1 MQNKDRSDD
10 NFDENPKKKRSNE
23 KSKMKKTSENPK
35 NEKVKSTLSR
45 AAHGRARAAADTD
58 FDVNNYSKAQLYKIL
73 GLDINDDPPDSSVI
87 NNIKALKE
95 NTRDL
100 RVVDFLNNMRNKLVG
115 VDEVVIDGGDMFQ
128 REYTKTRN
136 DNTDN
141 FRTNRFQ
148 QVTTVDDETENFVMF
163 RNKLNVSNTKATN
176 ILQGT
181 LNPNLKNIIQ
191 RTVNIDTQYRKYI
204 YDKFSAF
211 NNASTVSTSST
222 DFVMELSEH
231 LPNVIGMK
239 LYSYSIPT
247 TWYVFSKKL
256 GNTCLEI
263 VDRNSFETGF
273 LTDGSSNEL
282 PYCDC
287 IEDGNPKFTELT
299 DSLND
304 TFGTFLLFEFFRSSG
319 KMRITN
325 KTDKNIRIYFYR
337 PSGFGVSSLID
348 STTNNTPCNKGCSAP
363 GFSNNNL
370 GWELGFRPSPDVD
383 TGEVYIDIDASGTD
397 NSSILGS
404 SIVNINGPK
413 YFTLSL
419 DDFNQNHINK
429 GMINILEKDETVSL
443 PSYYNPVDKDYE
455 DETIFKNDNTPE
467 SGKEETD
474 TNVESLACT
483 ELLNKNNTKIPYVK
497 KNVIRPR
504 KLTSAQIYSIN
515 QIISSRHRPVTRT
528 PTPGISNTFAHIN
541 IDNIRKLVEER
552 EPLTG
557 VGTNL
562 QMNSRVYF
570 GPVHIRRLRVT
581 LYDDKGNIVDLNGHD
596 WCFTLI
602 IDMLYQY

>member
-1 MQNKDRSDD
+1 MQDSGDTNK
-10 NFDENPKKKRSNE
+10 NFNEKRKKKNKRVE
-23 KSKMKKTSENPK
+23 
-35 NEKVKSTLSR
+35 VAR

-58 FDVNNYSKAQLYKIL
+58 FDVNNYTQDQLYKIL
-73 GLDINDDPPDSSVI
+73 GLDNSKEKPSDNIVI
-87 NNIKALKE
+87 GSIKTLKE

-100 RVVDFLNNMRNKLVG
+100 RVVDFLNNMRNRLLG
-115 VDEVVIDGGDMFQ
+115 DDADIGDGGQMFQ
-128 REYTKTRN
+128 TEYTKTR
-136 DNTDN
+136 DDKTDN

-148 QVTTVDDETENFVMF
+148 QVTTVDDENENFVMF
-163 RNKLNVSNTKATN
+163 RNKLNVSTTKASTV
-176 ILQGT
+176 LQGT
-181 LNPNLKNIIQ
+181 INPNFKNVIQ

-211 NNASTVSTSST
+211 NNASSASTSST
-222 DFVMELSEH
+222 DFVMEFSEH
-231 LPNVIGMK
+231 LTNVIHMR
-239 LYSYSIPT
+239 LYSYSIPS

-263 VDRNSFETGF
+263 IDRNSFVNTV
-273 LTDGSSNEL
+273 LHDGSSNEL
-282 PYCDC
+282 PFCDC
-287 IEDGNPKFTELT
+287 IDEGNPKYTELT
-299 DSLND
+299 DNLNL
-304 TFGTFLLFEFFRSSG
+304 TFGTFLDFEFFRSSG
-319 KMRITN
+319 KMKITN

-337 PSGFGVSSLID
+337 PSGFGSTLISESS
-348 STTNNTPCNKGCSAP
+348 SNEGPCSKGCSVP

-397 NSSILGS
+397 NDSIIGS

-419 DDFNQNHINK
+419 DDFNQNHINN
-429 GMINILEKDETVSL
+429 GMINILERDDTVSL

-455 DETIFKNDNTPE
+455 DETIFKSNTIPE
-467 SGKEETD
+467 SGTEDTVDDTD
-474 TNVESLACT
+474 TLACT

-497 KNVIRPR
+497 KNVSRPR

-515 QIISSRHRPVTRT
+515 QIISNRHQPVTRV

-541 IDNIRKLVEER
+541 LDNVRKLVEER
-552 EPLTG
+552 EPITG
-557 VGTNL
+557 IGNNL
-562 QMNSRVYF
+562 QTNTRSYF
-570 GPVHIRRLRVT
+570 GPVHIRKMRVT

-602 IDMLYQY
+602 VELLYQY